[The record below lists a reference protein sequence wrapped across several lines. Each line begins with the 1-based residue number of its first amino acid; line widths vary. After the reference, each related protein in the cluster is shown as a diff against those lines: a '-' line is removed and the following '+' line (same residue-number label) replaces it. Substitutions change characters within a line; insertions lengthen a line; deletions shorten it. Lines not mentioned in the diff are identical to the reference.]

1 MRFPLQCKCAGLRQR
16 AHSRLSAP
24 GRFTIKGPNITS
36 TTQHCNKAEYETKYG
51 AVSAHE
57 GSGSDEVARLL
68 VIAGLVCVGQ
78 PPQFLFNAFSK
89 HEEEED
95 WKTVPVVDGSH

>member
-1 MRFPLQCKCAGLRQR
+1 M
-16 AHSRLSAP
+16 
-24 GRFTIKGPNITS
+24 
-36 TTQHCNKAEYETKYG
+36 
-51 AVSAHE
+51 SAHE